1 MKGKIFKIAI
11 FVYFFASSSLL
22 FSGTAHAYIDPS
34 TTTYIIQVVAGVLV
48 AIGASFT
55 IFRHKITAAWRKWYY
70 GRLAKKN
77 EKERMAEAEKE
88 NEVESKEAK
97 KEQ

>member
-1 MKGKIFKIAI
+1 MKGKILKMAA
-11 FVYFFASSSLL
+11 FAYLFGSSAMLL
-22 FSGTAHAYIDPS
+22 SGTAHAYIDPS
-34 TTTYIIQVVAGVLV
+34 TTTYIIQVVAGILV

-88 NEVESKEAK
+88 NETEGKEAK

>member
-1 MKGKIFKIAI
+1 MKGKILKMAA
-11 FVYFFASSSLL
+11 FAYLFGSSAML

-34 TTTYIIQVVAGVLV
+34 TTTYIIQVVAGILV
-48 AIGASFT
+48 
-55 IFRHKITAAWRKWYY
+55 AAWRKWYY

-88 NEVESKEAK
+88 SETEGKEAK